1 MDVLRR
7 YKDPVTGS
15 PAASQPVLYG
25 GSVIVSNS
33 TSAAALAD
41 FNPAYATTP
50 PPKSGSNSVRKI
62 FTDNIAGIINA
73 MRASGEVSAE
83 EREDSSCSSRCME

>member
-15 PAASQPVLYG
+15 PATWQPVLYG

-50 PPKSGSNSVRKI
+50 PPKSGSNSVRK
-62 FTDNIAGIINA
+62 TDNIAGILNA

-83 EREDSSCSSRCME
+83 EREDNICSSRCME